1 LLREAMQYQD
11 AYDVLSRAL
20 DELPDYPELLYDH
33 AMAAEKVNRPD
44 VLESNLRKLIQIR
57 PDHAHARNALGYTL
71 ADRNERLGEAHEL
84 IASALKLAPED
95 PFIMDSMG
103 WVLYRQGQIKAALS
117 YLQRAYALRPD
128 PEIAAHLG
136 ELLWVGG
143 EHEQARKL
151 WSDQLKDHPKNEV
164 LQNTVNRFIRTDHPA
179 AR

>member
-1 LLREAMQYQD
+1 
-11 AYDVLSRAL
+11 
-20 DELPDYPELLYDH
+20 
-33 AMAAEKVNRPD
+33 
-44 VLESNLRKLIQIR
+44 
-57 PDHAHARNALGYTL
+57 
-71 ADRNERLGEAHEL
+71 
-84 IASALKLAPED
+84 
-95 PFIMDSMG
+95 MDSMG